1 MTQVSHII
9 RESVLSGDLRWA
21 DRHLADDGVFE
32 FPFAAPGRAKRYE
45 GKAAFL
51 AMAGPARA
59 ALPFTFDTC
68 EIHAVH
74 RTADPEV
81 AIVEYEI
88 GGPVAGAHRT
98 SSIIAVLRVRDGKVV
113 HWREY
118 QDTFAILQAVGR
130 P

>member
-1 MTQVSHII
+1 MTQVSDII
-9 RESVLSGDLRWA
+9 RDSVLSGDLRWA

-32 FPFAAPGRAKRYE
+32 FPFAAPGRPKRYE

-68 EIHAVH
+68 EIRTVH

-88 GGPVAGAHRT
+88 GGRVRGEHRT
-98 SSIIAVLRVRDGKVV
+98 SALIAVLRIRDGKVV

-118 QDTFAILQAVGR
+118 QDTFAILQALAQ